1 MARFGWSNR
10 LVWACVAVI
19 ALSLGGCSTSSPMPT
34 AINAQVSATKDVN
47 VNRAGE
53 PSPIFLRFYELK
65 SDALFS
71 AATFDRLYEGAP
83 VLLGENLQGSQELF
97 LAPDESKSVSREFKP
112 GSKFLGVLAAYQDI
126 ENATWRA
133 VIPVAEHETTDLV
146 ITVGRSEVTIGPAKE

>member
-1 MARFGWSNR
+1 MAQFGFGCR
-10 LVWACVAVI
+10 LVWACVVMI
-19 ALSLGGCSTSSPMPT
+19 SLSLGGCASPPQPT
-34 AINAQVSATKDVN
+34 KINAQVSATKDVN
-47 VNRAGE
+47 MNRAGK

-71 AATFDRLYEGAP
+71 AATFDQLYEGAQA
-83 VLLGENLQGSQELF
+83 LLGENLQGSQELF
-97 LAPDESKSVSREFKP
+97 LAPDESKTVSREFKP

-133 VIPVAEHETTDLV
+133 VMPVAEHETRDLA

>member
-1 MARFGWSNR
+1 MGRFELNNR

-19 ALSLGGCSTSSPMPT
+19 GLSLGGCATSAPQPT
-34 AINAQVSATKDVN
+34 AINAQVSATEDVN
-47 VNRAGE
+47 ISRAGE

-71 AATFDRLYEGAP
+71 AATFDQLYEGAP
-83 VLLGENLQGSQELF
+83 AVLGENLQGSQELF
-97 LAPDESKSVSREFKP
+97 LAPDESKTVSREFKQ
-112 GSKFLGVLAAYQDI
+112 GSRFLGVLAAYQDI

-146 ITVGRSEVTIGPAKE
+146 ISVGRSEVTIGPAED